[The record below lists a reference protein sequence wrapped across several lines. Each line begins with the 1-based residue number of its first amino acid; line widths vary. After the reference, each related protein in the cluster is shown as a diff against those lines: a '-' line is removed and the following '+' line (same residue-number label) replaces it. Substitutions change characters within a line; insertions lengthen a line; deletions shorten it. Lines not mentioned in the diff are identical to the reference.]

1 MKNKVILVSLF
12 LIFTLQSSFAQIN
25 TTNSIDKLDTNTV
38 ALITEDSIVGEK
50 LEQVQNQSN
59 TVGQSIENSQTN
71 SSTHN
76 QFLNCELC
84 QKGSL
89 SLII

>member
-25 TTNSIDKLDTNTV
+25 TTNSIDKLDNNT
-38 ALITEDSIVGEK
+38 AAFITEDSIVGEK
-50 LEQVQNQSN
+50 LEQVQNRSN
-59 TVGQSIENSQTN
+59 TTGQSIENLQIK

-76 QFLNCELC
+76 Q
-84 QKGSL
+84 K
-89 SLII
+89 